1 MTSIDQEV
9 IVMEDDSRVYVLTE
23 FTIAPG
29 KVDAFKEI
37 AQELLEVVKEKESET
52 LRYLWYFAKDESK
65 SYLVEEYPNAAA
77 LRAHIIHV
85 GIIIPKLMRISKPKF
100 TVLGKPNLVAKEILS
115 AAPGAQNFA
124 YWNGLAR

>member
-1 MTSIDQEV
+1 
-9 IVMEDDSRVYVLTE
+9 MEEDTRVYVLTE

-52 LRYLWYFAKDESK
+52 LRYQWYFDKDQSK
-65 SYLVEEYPNAAA
+65 SFLVEEYPNAGA
-77 LRAHIIHV
+77 LRAHITHV
-85 GIIIPKLMRISKPKF
+85 GIILPKMMKISKPKF
-100 TVLGKPNLVAKEILS
+100 TVLGKPNLPAREILS
-115 AAPGAQNFA
+115 ASGGQMFT

>member
-1 MTSIDQEV
+1 MIRVVEEV
-9 IVMEDDSRVYVLTE
+9 NVMEEEDRVYVLTE

-29 KVDAFKEI
+29 KVEAFKEI

-52 LRYLWYFAKDESK
+52 LRYHWYFDKDQSK

-85 GIIIPKLMRISKPKF
+85 GIIIPKLLKISKPKF
-100 TVLGKPNLVAKEILS
+100 TVLGKPNLAAREILS
-115 AAPGAQNFA
+115 LSGAENFT